1 MYCENCGEKLNED
14 DAYCGNCGTPVKKYR
29 IPEKRIGNGLRFL
42 RCLDVL
48 CSYWQYLQEAQ

>member
-1 MYCENCGEKLNED
+1 MKTMRIVAIVGRLL
-14 DAYCGNCGTPVKKYR
+14 KKHR